1 MSDRP
6 RFGLIGTGVW
16 PRLIQAP
23 AARASDAVDFTAVFG
38 RNAAKAETFA
48 APFRVRAYT
57 DLDAFLDSVDI
68 VGISVPPD
76 VQAQF
81 ALAAARA
88 GKPVV
93 MEKPLAIDPAEADA
107 IAAEFETRGVPALVF
122 FTLQLVPRVRNW
134 ADAARATGGWIAG
147 RVDSFSRVLT
157 DTTSP
162 FHGTVAAWRG
172 TAGALWDTGPHAVA
186 LLLTILGDVVDI
198 GAVRGRGDLKILTL
212 THAGGAVSTIT
223 LTMDAPANLPGE
235 TVLFGAAGKNLLP
248 PSADFDGEA
257 MAAYASALAAL
268 ASGNISGLPD
278 ARLGATVTK
287 ILTAAERSLASGR
300 RIDLR

>member
-23 AARASDAVDFTAVFG
+23 AARASNAVDFTSVFG
-38 RNAAKAETFA
+38 RNALKAEAFA
-48 APFRVRAYT
+48 APFGVRAYA

-68 VGISVPPD
+68 VGISVPPN
-76 VQAQF
+76 VQAKF
-81 ALAAARA
+81 ALAAAKA

-93 MEKPLAIDPAEADA
+93 MEKPLAIEALEADT
-107 IAAEFETRGVPALVF
+107 IAAEFEDRGVAALVF
-122 FTLQLVPRVRNW
+122 FTLQLVPRVRDW

-162 FHGTVAAWRG
+162 FHDTVAAWRG

-186 LLLTILGDVVDI
+186 LLLTILGDVVEI
-198 GAVRGRGDLKILTL
+198 GATRGHGDLKILTL
-212 THAGGAVSTIT
+212 THASGAVSTVT

-235 TVLFGAAGKNLLP
+235 TALFGAAGKNLLP

-268 ASGNISGLPD
+268 ASGNTAGLPD

-287 ILTAAERSLASGR
+287 ILAAAERSLATGR